1 MRIAFYAPLK
11 SPTHSIPSGD
21 RRVAELL
28 MRALEQAGHCV
39 ELASSFRSYD
49 GAGDTQYQVAMREQ
63 GKAIAEQIAQQWRD
77 GPQDRRPVLWFTY
90 HVYHKAPDWL
100 GPAVSAALGIPY
112 VIAEASHAPKRA
124 GGPWAIGHAAS
135 ADAIRRA
142 DLVICPSR
150 DDMACLEALI
160 GAPGR
165 IMLLPPFLDAS
176 PFSHA
181 ANGREMHRAR
191 LASKHDL
198 EESVPWI
205 VVAAMMRR
213 GDKLASYRALAEVLT
228 QVRDLPWRLLVAGD
242 GPARTEVEAALEGAA
257 AERCRFLGELDRT
270 GLAAVY
276 AASDL
281 CVWPAVNEAYGMA
294 MLEAQAAGVPVVSSA
309 TRGVPDIVEDGRTGL
324 LAPPGDNT
332 ALAGLVR
339 TLICDAPRRA
349 AMGREAGTFAGGDR
363 GIAAAAARLGPAL
376 AQLVACAEPR
386 SGRGTGE
393 PEFPCISGRGKW
405 EPGFPRI

>member
-39 ELASSFRSYD
+39 ELASSLRSYD
-49 GAGDTQYQVAMREQ
+49 GAGDMQHQVALREH
-63 GKAIAEQIAQQWRD
+63 GRSEGERMAQRWRD
-77 GPQDRRPVLWFTY
+77 GPHDERPELWFTY
-90 HVYHKAPDWL
+90 HVYYKAPDWL
-100 GPAVSAALGIPY
+100 GPTVSAALGIPY

-135 ADAIRRA
+135 TGAIGRA
-142 DLVICPSR
+142 ELVICPSR
-150 DDMACLEALI
+150 DDMACLEPLVA
-160 GAPGR
+160 APGR

-176 PFSHA
+176 PFSRA
-181 ANGREMHRAR
+181 ADSRDSHRAR
-191 LASKHDL
+191 LASEYDL

-205 VVAAMMRR
+205 VVAAMMRQ
-213 GDKLASYRALAEVLT
+213 GDKLASYHALAEVLS
-228 QVRDLPWRLLVAGD
+228 QLRDLPWRLVVAGD
-242 GPARTEVEAALEGAA
+242 GPARAEVEAALEGAA
-257 AERCRFLGELDRT
+257 AGRCRFLGELDQSE
-270 GLAAVY
+270 LAAVY
-276 AASDL
+276 AATDL

-324 LAPPGDNT
+324 LARPGDGV

-339 TLICDAPRRA
+339 KLICDAPRRA
-349 AMGREAGTFAGGDR
+349 AMGREASVFARGDR
-363 GIAAAAARLGPAL
+363 SIAAAAAKLGPAL
-376 AQLVACAEPR
+376 ARLVPCPEPR

-393 PEFPCISGRGKW
+393 PGFPCI
-405 EPGFPRI
+405 